1 MILYYNKQN
10 FISFLCLHAT
20 MSETMVTALRV
31 NKELWKNIRRR
42 AIDKEMNLTAILDE
56 SLKDWLKKK

>member
-1 MILYYNKQN
+1 MILSYNKQN
-10 FISFLCLHAT
+10 FILFLCSHIL

-31 NKELWKNIRRR
+31 NKELWKDIRRR

-56 SLKDWLKKK
+56 SLKDWLNKK

>member
-1 MILYYNKQN
+1 
-10 FISFLCLHAT
+10 

-31 NKELWKNIRRR
+31 NKELWKDIRRR

-56 SLKDWLKKK
+56 SLKDWLNKK

>member
-1 MILYYNKQN
+1 
-10 FISFLCLHAT
+10 

-42 AIDKEMNLTAILDE
+42 AIDKEMNLTSILDE